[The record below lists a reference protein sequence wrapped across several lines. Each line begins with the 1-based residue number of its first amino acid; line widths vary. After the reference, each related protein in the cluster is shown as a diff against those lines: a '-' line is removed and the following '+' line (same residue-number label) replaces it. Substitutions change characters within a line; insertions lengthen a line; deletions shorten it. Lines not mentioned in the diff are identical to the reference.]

1 MQAYLGSGSRE
12 TGLKANPGRE
22 TGQEDNTFA
31 ATAPLLLEYLL
42 NELQRRNMGLKM

>member
-1 MQAYLGSGSRE
+1 MQAYLGYGSGE

-31 ATAPLLLEYLL
+31 AATAFLFLEYLL
-42 NELQRRNMGLKM
+42 NELEKKHGLKS